1 MLEEIFIFLS
11 SLRYKLSAFCFCS
24 NRILNN
30 ITYYITYYD
39 VKSYSLSFKYSHS
52 NVLPNK
58 NIYIFYSVFKSLL
71 ENRSYIHRNLIYRM
85 DVYKSNTLHHFNKL
99 VITYVYIYVKK
110 MTWTNPCIIV
120 IYIYNY
126 YNIIFVASLFFT
138 HFPFSSNCP
147 LCPCVLYLFH
157 HSVEASIPS

>member
-1 MLEEIFIFLS
+1 M
-11 SLRYKLSAFCFCS
+11 Y
-24 NRILNN
+24 
-30 ITYYITYYD
+30 
-39 VKSYSLSFKYSHS
+39 
-52 NVLPNK
+52 
-58 NIYIFYSVFKSLL
+58 IYI
-71 ENRSYIHRNLIYRM
+71 
-85 DVYKSNTLHHFNKL
+85 
-99 VITYVYIYVKK
+99 KK
-110 MTWTNPCIIV
+110 NDMMTNPCIIV